1 MMHKEGEAPA
11 PKPTPV
17 EISLWSLGPEFS
29 GDIDVKGQIG
39 CYKNGADKYSLRVVS
54 YEKGSGRCVLEAY
67 LRGKTIGKFIGNY
80 STDSFVD
87 DEGYDYYVASYNG
100 TFHYTDG
107 RQKKFQFFVD

>member
-39 CYKNGADKYSLRVVS
+39 C
-54 YEKGSGRCVLEAY
+54 
-67 LRGKTIGKFIGNY
+67 
-80 STDSFVD
+80 
-87 DEGYDYYVASYNG
+87 
-100 TFHYTDG
+100 
-107 RQKKFQFFVD
+107 